1 MIILSRIIK
10 SIGRIFIAIMILSF
24 AIFTN
29 SILLWLLSKFDFLN
43 IEILSNWGLIA
54 YASGILV
61 SVFLI
66 VGMWFTVKKI
76 TVNISAFQ
84 KMNSLPKP
92 IKYLVYYSV
101 FFLSM
106 LFCISGLDQL
116 IKEISLSVNAKLFL
130 ALITSVVYS
139 GIVVRSNVLELECVV
154 KTVFKLLIA
163 KDINDIKTVD

>member
-1 MIILSRIIK
+1 MSRIIK

-84 KMNSLPKP
+84 KMN
-92 IKYLVYYSV
+92 
-101 FFLSM
+101 
-106 LFCISGLDQL
+106 
-116 IKEISLSVNAKLFL
+116 
-130 ALITSVVYS
+130 
-139 GIVVRSNVLELECVV
+139 
-154 KTVFKLLIA
+154 
-163 KDINDIKTVD
+163 

>member
-1 MIILSRIIK
+1 
-10 SIGRIFIAIMILSF
+10 
-24 AIFTN
+24 
-29 SILLWLLSKFDFLN
+29 
-43 IEILSNWGLIA
+43 
-54 YASGILV
+54 
-61 SVFLI
+61 
-66 VGMWFTVKKI
+66 
-76 TVNISAFQ
+76 
-84 KMNSLPKP
+84 
-92 IKYLVYYSV
+92 
-101 FFLSM
+101 M